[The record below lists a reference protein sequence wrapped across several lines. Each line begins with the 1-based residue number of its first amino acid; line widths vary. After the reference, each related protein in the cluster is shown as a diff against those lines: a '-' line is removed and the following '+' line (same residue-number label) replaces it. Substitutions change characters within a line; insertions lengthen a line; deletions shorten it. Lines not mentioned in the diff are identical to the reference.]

1 MKVILTADVKALGKK
16 GEIVDVNDGYAKNFL
31 LKKKLGIEAN
41 AVNLNNLKLKNAHD
55 EKRKQEIYEEAQ
67 ALSDNL
73 SEKSVTMYIKTGEGG
88 RAFGSV
94 STKEISEQMQAQLN
108 ISIDKKKMVL
118 DNPIKSEGIFNVPI
132 KLHPKVTAHIK
143 VIVKGK
149 E

>member
-55 EKRKQEIYEEAQ
+55 EKRKQEIYEEAK
-67 ALSDNL
+67 ALSDTL
-73 SEKSVTMYIKTGEGG
+73 SDKSVTMYIKTGDGG

-94 STKEISEQMQAQLN
+94 STKEICEQMQAQLDIN
-108 ISIDKKKMVL
+108 IDKKKMIL

-132 KLHPKVTAHIK
+132 KLHPKVTAQIK

>member
-1 MKVILTADVKALGKK
+1 MKVILTADVKSLGKK